1 MEYCLFFY
9 ILFTFRDIPKF
20 LKLVK
25 SNRIQIELSNKGIS
39 IEGRRPISWNS
50 ISEEKVIIE
59 PYMASPWNA
68 PEYLTFKARS
78 REFKIFINNLDTNS
92 SRLEYLLKIYR
103 KRNEEEKN

>member
-1 MEYCLFFY
+1 
-9 ILFTFRDIPKF
+9 
-20 LKLVK
+20 
-25 SNRIQIELSNKGIS
+25 
-39 IEGRRPISWNS
+39 
-50 ISEEKVIIE
+50 
-59 PYMASPWNA
+59 MASPWNA